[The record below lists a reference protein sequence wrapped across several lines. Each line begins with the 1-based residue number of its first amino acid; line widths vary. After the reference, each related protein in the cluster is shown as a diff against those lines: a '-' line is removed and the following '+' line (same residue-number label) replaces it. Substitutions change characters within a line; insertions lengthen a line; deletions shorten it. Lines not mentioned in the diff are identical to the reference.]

1 VTTSTEI
8 ARHGAEALD
17 AIEPLWHE
25 LKNHHGSCTPAI
37 PVRSD
42 TESWAMRRRDY
53 ERWLA
58 EPGAFLL
65 VARADGRPVAFALVR
80 VQEAGP
86 TWVEPA
92 RHAIVQDLAVAAGAR
107 GGGLG
112 KALIERVHDETG
124 CDVVELTVLS
134 ANASARAF
142 YDRLGF
148 EPYAETL
155 RRKRQ

>member
-1 VTTSTEI
+1 VTTSADI
-8 ARHGAEALD
+8 RRHGAEALD
-17 AIEPLWHE
+17 AVEPLWHA
-25 LKNHHGSCTPAI
+25 LKNHHGACTPGI

-42 TESWAMRRRDY
+42 ADSWARRRSDY

-65 VARADGRPVAFALVR
+65 VARAENRPVAFALVR
-80 VQEAGP
+80 MQEAGP
-86 TWVEPA
+86 TWIEPA
-92 RHAIVQDLAVAAGAR
+92 RHAVVQDLAVAAEAR
-107 GGGLG
+107 GSGLG
-112 KALIERVHDETG
+112 QALIERVHDETG
-124 CDVVELTVLS
+124 CEVVELTVLT

-155 RRKRQ
+155 RRRRQ